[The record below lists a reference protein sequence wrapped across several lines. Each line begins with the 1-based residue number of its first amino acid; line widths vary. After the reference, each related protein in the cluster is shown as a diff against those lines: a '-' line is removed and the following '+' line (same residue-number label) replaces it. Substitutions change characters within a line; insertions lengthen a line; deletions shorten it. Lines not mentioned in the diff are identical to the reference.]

1 MIGYGGTVCKKN
13 VEQLRRW
20 GWGMVITPYNV
31 RPPVLRYM
39 FDNGAW
45 TDFTHKR
52 PFAADRFW
60 NMMQRVRAYDPQP
73 DFAVCPDLVAQGL
86 KSLEFSLGWRKDL
99 PDDVRWYLAV
109 QDGMEPE
116 HVRPVI
122 EKFAGLFVGGTSEW
136 KMRSVPG
143 WAKLARETGRL
154 LHVGRVNTLPRA
166 FYVAEVCGADSF
178 DGTNWQ
184 RSWAGPQIEVVVRGA
199 QRALPF
205 YGRTS

>member
-1 MIGYGGTVCKKN
+1 MIGYGGGTVCKKN

-20 GWGMVITPYNV
+20 GWGMVITPYNR
-31 RPPVLRYM
+31 RPPVLRFM
-39 FDNGAW
+39 LDNGAW

-60 NMMQRVRAYDPQP
+60 NEMQRVRKFDIRP

-86 KSLEFSLGWRKDL
+86 KSLDFSMGWRKDL
-99 PDDVRWYLAV
+99 PDDLLWYLAV
-109 QDGMEPE
+109 QDGMEPQ

-184 RSWAGPQIEVVVRGA
+184 RSWAGPQIEQVVRGA

-205 YGRTS
+205 YP